1 MRLRQ
6 VCLVAENLEPTLE
19 TLGTLLD
26 AEVCYRDPG
35 ISFFGL
41 ENGLFPVGTDFL
53 EVVAP
58 IREDTAASRHLARRG
73 EGGYMLIMQCED
85 GVGAREHALAQGAQA
100 VWQTDEKGIHATHFH
115 PRSVPGA
122 IVSLDSM
129 EENEGDPG
137 PGRRWDWA
145 GPDWRGQ
152 LRDNGVLGLAG
163 AVIETGE
170 PEAVATRW
178 SAVLDRPCHGETSPE
193 IQLLGGELRF
203 RTAPVD
209 DATFC
214 EFALSHADPPGLLA
228 RAADLGLAVS
238 GSTVEVAGVR
248 IEVRIDVRP
257 GTSA

>member
-129 EENEGDPG
+129 EENEGDAG

-193 IQLLGGELRF
+193 IQLEGGELSF
-203 RTAPVD
+203 RSATVGDP
-209 DATFC
+209 TFC

-257 GTSA
+257 GSSA